1 MTLDQV
7 ADKFNLC
14 KPTISKILDAYNIP
28 RYAKAKLFNPNI
40 NEHFFEKINNEF
52 NAYFLGLMIADGNV
66 FKDNTNKQASI
77 SITLDLNDEY
87 ILDKFKKSVNS
98 NTMVSH
104 DGRGCSQVAVRSN
117 IMAKDLEQYGITPR
131 KSFNTYLPDVSDEW
145 MPHLIRGIFDG
156 DGSILMKPSPK
167 DDGHNRYLHTISFC
181 GTHRLMQDISDY
193 IYNYLNLNIK
203 PKVYDYKNR
212 SLSEIKISNI
222 HDIKTFGEYMYKD
235 ATVYLYRKYDKYLD
249 FKDHYHIV

>member
-7 ADKFNLC
+7 ASKFNLC
-14 KPTISKILDAYNIP
+14 KPTIAKILDTYNIP
-28 RYAKAKLFNPNI
+28 RYTKAKLFNPNI

-52 NAYFLGLMIADGNV
+52 SAYFLGLIISDGNV
-66 FKDNTNKQASI
+66 FKDNTNRQSSI

-104 DGRGCSQVAVRSN
+104 DGRGCSQIAVRSN
-117 IMAKDLEQYGITPR
+117 IMADDLANYGVVPR
-131 KSFNTYLPDVSDEW
+131 KSFDTYLPIIPDEY
-145 MPHLIRGIFDG
+145 MSHLIRGIFDG

-167 DDGHNRYLHTISFC
+167 NDGHNRYLHTISFC
-181 GTHRLMQDISDY
+181 GTHKLMQDISDY
-193 IYNYLNLNIK
+193 IYSHLELNIK

-212 SLSEIKISNI
+212 LLSELKISNI
-222 HDIKTFGEYMYKD
+222 HDIKIFCDFIYKD
-235 ATVYLYRKYDKYLD
+235 ASIYLHRKHDKYLD
-249 FKDHYHIV
+249 FKEHYHT